1 MARFSQQEQNKMRRE
16 AARRAQE
23 MQQRV
28 HPAMLRKLGYDPEPS
43 GYRQPSPYADY
54 PPEPSESEPIPLQ
67 QGRQQN
73 LPPPRRNGMSF
84 RSGLPQLN
92 PMEILSRFDGDS
104 MLILALMA
112 MIYKDGGKEGCDRK
126 LLMALAYLLT

>member
-28 HPAMLRKLGYDPEPS
+28 HPAMPS

>member
-1 MARFSQQEQNKMRRE
+1 MARFSQQEQNTMRRE

-28 HPAMLRKLGYDPEPS
+28 HPEMPS
-43 GYRQPSPYADY
+43 GYRQSSPYADY
-54 PPEPSESEPIPLQ
+54 PPEPPQPEPVPIQ
-67 QGRQQN
+67 QGRQRN
-73 LPPPRRNGMSF
+73 DPLPPPKNGTPF

>member
-1 MARFSQQEQNKMRRE
+1 MARFSQQEQNAMRRE

-28 HPAMLRKLGYDPEPS
+28 HPTAPPTHRTT
-43 GYRQPSPYADY
+43 SPYADY
-54 PPEPSESEPIPLQ
+54 PPEPPQQESVPVQRIQ
-67 QGRQQN
+67 QGT
-73 LPPPRRNGMSF
+73 PYPKSNGVPLF
-84 RSGLPQLN
+84 GGLSRLN
-92 PMEILSRFDGDS
+92 PTELFSRLDSDS
-104 MLILALMA
+104 MLILAIMA

>member
-28 HPAMLRKLGYDPEPS
+28 HPAMPS

-67 QGRQQN
+67 PGRQQN

>member
-1 MARFSQQEQNKMRRE
+1 MRRE

-28 HPAMLRKLGYDPEPS
+28 HPSEPS
-43 GYRQPSPYADY
+43 AYKQPSPYADY
-54 PPEPSESEPIPLQ
+54 PPESPQPEPISIQ
-67 QGRQQN
+67 KDRQQN
-73 LPPPRRNGMSF
+73 MPPPRTNGMSF
-84 RSGLPQLN
+84 RQGLLQMN
-92 PMEILSRFDGDS
+92 PMDIMSRFDGDS

-112 MIYKDGGKEGCDRK
+112 MIYKDGGREGCDRK

>member
-16 AARRAQE
+16 AARRARE

-28 HPAMLRKLGYDPEPS
+28 HPAMPS

>member
-28 HPAMLRKLGYDPEPS
+28 HPAMPS

-54 PPEPSESEPIPLQ
+54 PPEPSESEPTPLQ

>member
-16 AARRAQE
+16 AARRARE

-28 HPAMLRKLGYDPEPS
+28 HPAMPS

-67 QGRQQN
+67 QSRQQN

>member
-1 MARFSQQEQNKMRRE
+1 MARFSQQEQNTMRRE

-23 MQQRV
+23 MQQRM
-28 HPAMLRKLGYDPEPS
+28 HPAMSS

-54 PPEPSESEPIPLQ
+54 PPEPPQPEPLQ
-67 QGRQQN
+67 QSRETRD
-73 LPPPRRNGMSF
+73 PPPGKNGIPF
-84 RSGLPQLN
+84 RSNLFQRN
-92 PMEILSRFDGDS
+92 PIELLSRFDGDS

>member
-28 HPAMLRKLGYDPEPS
+28 HPAMPS

-84 RSGLPQLN
+84 RRGLPQLN